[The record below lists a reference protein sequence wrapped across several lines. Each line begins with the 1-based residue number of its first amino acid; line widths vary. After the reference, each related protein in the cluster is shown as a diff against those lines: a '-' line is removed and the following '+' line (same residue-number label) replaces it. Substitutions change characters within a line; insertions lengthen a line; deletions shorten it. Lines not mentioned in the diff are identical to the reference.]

1 MLFVLLGDS
10 NLRQTFTK
18 YKDQIIAETEVEN
31 IKFEQ
36 ISNNESLRV
45 ALEKERDPKP
55 NLFYINSLLNEIGA
69 KTGKGKTRENAIKN
83 VTMEQNTVV
92 NRAAGESGNTATL
105 YLICNPMLRQE
116 PKWIEEQ
123 LNQIKFYVYENFS
136 IYSPTNVAVVAEPI
150 IEPADLAADKVHLNE
165 GGQKKFFDRIVADF
179 KVGKEEIEKF
189 DSEGME
195 WDDLCRFSQKTP
207 KTRKANKRQRTPA
220 VTDSPTGETN
230 SPTTKRTKDDEDLKS
245 IMKAF
250 MVEIRSDRKK
260 TADKTD
266 ELEESIDKLKEAEIE
281 IRQEMNSLKN
291 VKEEDNIFSATVRED
306 LDAIEN
312 ENLRNTVI
320 VKKLKTKEKLSVDK
334 AEMLKLVQ
342 AAARDLVTE
351 LNGEDAD
358 QGIVFITL
366 LYTGK
371 DGLKITKGLLPP
383 FKVIFKTKEAGI
395 AFRDKGVA
403 RSKVETDKLHKTYF
417 TCQQCAATRIRTVL
431 MWGLVDKLKNP
442 LRGIDSWV
450 NQSLNKPTLQVKGE
464 ERNQRSYTFV
474 GAMLQYRDKLDDKTK
489 EDALKLAKRFFPGQI
504 EKIFIVIKD

>member
-1 MLFVLLGDS
+1 MMLGDS

-18 YKDQIIAETEVEN
+18 FKDQIMEETGIDN
-31 IKFEQ
+31 IEFEQ
-36 ISNNESLRV
+36 ISNNESLRI

-55 NLFYINSLLNEIGA
+55 NLFYINALLNEIAA
-69 KTGKGKTRENAIKN
+69 KSGKGKPRESAIKN
-83 VTMEQNTVV
+83 VVIDQNTIV
-92 NRAAGESGNTATL
+92 NRVAGDSCNTATL
-105 YLICNPMLRQE
+105 YLICNPMLRQD

-123 LNQIKFYVYENFS
+123 LLQIKFYINENFS
-136 IYSPTNVAVVAEPI
+136 IYSPTNVAVVSEPI
-150 IEPADLAADKVHLNE
+150 IEAADLAADKVHLNE
-165 GGQKKFFDRIVADF
+165 EGQRKFFEKIVTDF
-179 KVGKEEIEKF
+179 KVGKEEIERF
-189 DSEGME
+189 DSEAME
-195 WDDLCRFSQKTP
+195 WVDLCRFSQKTP
-207 KTRKANKRQRTPA
+207 RHKQANKRPRTPTVA
-220 VTDSPTGETN
+220 DSPTGETN
-230 SPTTKRTKDDEDLKS
+230 SPTTKRSKDDDDLKS

-250 MVEIRSDRKK
+250 MIEIRSDRKK
-260 TADKTD
+260 TADKT
-266 ELEESIDKLKEAEIE
+266 EQLEESIDKLKEAEIE

-334 AEMLKLVQ
+334 SEMLKLVQ
-342 AAARDLVTE
+342 TAARDLVKE
-351 LNGEDAD
+351 LNGEDAE

-371 DGLKITKGLLPP
+371 YGLKITKDLLPP

-403 RSKVETDKLHKTYF
+403 RSKIETDKLHKTYF

-474 GAMLQYRDKLDDKTK
+474 GAMLQYSDKLDDKTK
-489 EDALKLAKRFFPGQI
+489 DDALKLAKRFFPGQI